1 MWLSSLHHNYS
12 TLLEIRPAA
21 SRRPVL
27 LVTDIRLPP
36 RAHRLRIEATFID
49 GSDGIIATIRVP
61 AADIAVFPGFMFH
74 LDPVE

>member
-1 MWLSSLHHNYS
+1 M
-12 TLLEIRPAA
+12 
-21 SRRPVL
+21 